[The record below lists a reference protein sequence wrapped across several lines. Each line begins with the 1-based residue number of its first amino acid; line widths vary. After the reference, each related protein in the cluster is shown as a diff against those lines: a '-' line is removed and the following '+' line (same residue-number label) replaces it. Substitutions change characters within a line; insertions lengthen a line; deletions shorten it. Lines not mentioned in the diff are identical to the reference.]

1 MRANARPSRA
11 PRTER
16 TPLTKRAPSVNP
28 AALWPI
34 PGPLWAI
41 AAMAVVYLVAP
52 IVALASRVPW
62 GDITAVMA
70 TPETRDLL
78 SLTLRAAVWS
88 TAIALL
94 LGVSLALALQRL
106 RQGSAVVRALVLLP
120 LAMPP
125 VVSGLALTALLGRR
139 GLLAPILDALGLQF
153 GFAFPGVVA
162 AHVFITLPFVVVTA
176 DSALGQLDG
185 EILAAAR
192 SVGLG
197 RWRMLRHIIL
207 PAVAPALL
215 TGGCLA
221 FARSLGEFG
230 TTLTFAGSMPGV
242 TRTMPLGIYLA
253 REVSEDNAYALS
265 AVLIGLAVAC
275 LALTALPALWR
286 RSPRPTARTI
296 REMDIPQLAELTRP
310 LPQSGIPHPAIEV
323 GDGDTITRFRPGK
336 VTAIA
341 GPNGSGKT
349 TLAGTIAG
357 RLTGLP
363 VRVPE
368 DARIVLLTQRPG
380 LPRTTTVRGAI
391 TMVTRDAARTAALL
405 GAAGLAEL
413 ADVRVP
419 ALSGGQAAQVALVR
433 ALAARPDV
441 IILDEP
447 LAAID
452 VAGAARWR
460 QFIRHVADTDGSQR
474 TVLMVTHDAVDLRML
489 ASDLAVL
496 EGGEVV
502 AHGPAPELM
511 AAPPTDFVA
520 ALAGLNRVAGTVV
533 DAPAANTDLVCVRAG
548 EGADSAVLYARTHA
562 SATDLTPGG
571 RVFAVF
577 APEALRLETGA
588 VDAPGTVVA
597 VTADSAA
604 ALRVT
609 VDALGT
615 QLVARL
621 PWSSAHDIHPGDS
634 VAVSVESG
642 TATAY

>member
-1 MRANARPSRA
+1 MRASAQTDRA
-11 PRTER
+11 PR
-16 TPLTKRAPSVNP
+16 VNP
-28 AALWPI
+28 AALWPL
-34 PGPLWAI
+34 PWPVFGVAAI
-41 AAMAVVYLVAP
+41 AVVYLVAP
-52 IVALASRVPW
+52 IVALAFRVPW
-62 GDITAVMA
+62 GDVHTVVT

-78 SLTLRAAVWS
+78 SLTLRAAMWS
-88 TAIALL
+88 TAITLV
-94 LGVSLALALQRL
+94 LGVPLALALQRL
-106 RQGSAVVRALVLLP
+106 RQGSAIVRALVLLP

-125 VVSGLALTALLGRR
+125 VVSGLALTALIGRR
-139 GLLAPILDALGLQF
+139 GLLAPVLDAFGLQF

-207 PAVAPALL
+207 PAVVPALL

-253 REVSEDNAYALS
+253 REVSEDNAYTLS

-286 RSPRPTARTI
+286 RTPRPTARTI
-296 REMDIPQLAELTRP
+296 GEMDIPQLEALTRP
-310 LPQSGIPHPAIEV
+310 TPTHSTPQAAIEV
-323 GDGDTITRFRPGK
+323 GAGKNTTRFHPGR

-363 VRVPE
+363 VRTP
-368 DARIVLLTQRPG
+368 DNARIVLLTQRPG
-380 LPRTTTVRGAI
+380 LPRTTTVGGAI
-391 TMVTRDAARTAALL
+391 TMVTRDSARTTALL
-405 GAAGLAEL
+405 EAAGLAAL

-460 QFIRHVADTDGSQR
+460 QFLRYAARSDESQR

-489 ASDLAVL
+489 ARDLAVL
-496 EGGEVV
+496 EAGEVV
-502 AHGPAPELM
+502 AHGPARELM
-511 AAPPTDFVA
+511 SAPPTDFLA
-520 ALAGLNRVAGTVV
+520 ALAGLNRVAGTVSE
-533 DAPAANTDLVCVRAG
+533 APAGETPAG
-548 EGADSAVLYARTHA
+548 EADKVRVRVGDGRSTADIIARPHA
-562 SATDLTPGG
+562 SGAPLHPAD
-571 RVFAVF
+571 RVFVVF
-577 APEALRLETGA
+577 PPEALRLHPDAEG
-588 VDAPGTVVA
+588 APGTVVA
-597 VTADSAA
+597 VTANSAA
-604 ALRVT
+604 SLQVT
-609 VDALGT
+609 VDALDT
-615 QLVARL
+615 QLVAHL
-621 PWSSAHDIHPGDS
+621 PWASAGDIHLGGIHPGDS
-634 VAVSVESG
+634 CAVSVESG
-642 TATAY
+642 AATAY

>member
-368 DARIVLLTQRPG
+368 DARIVL
-380 LPRTTTVRGAI
+380 
-391 TMVTRDAARTAALL
+391 
-405 GAAGLAEL
+405 
-413 ADVRVP
+413 
-419 ALSGGQAAQVALVR
+419 VR

-621 PWSSAHDIHPGDS
+621 PWSSAHDTHPGDS